1 MGLESI
7 VRSRGVRPQ
16 GWGKPTSKRM
26 FEGRRPTLVQ
36 NRGRRVKVRS
46 FCDRVWDSLF
56 SSIEACEEL
65 SRDQRRVYAFVWRTV
80 DVRTR
85 IFERGLG
92 VAAIARRLRM
102 SDVAV
107 QRALSILCAKGFAQR
122 LPELPRRPVRLALN
136 PLLIEAAYDVAKR
149 SFPGRLAS

>member
-1 MGLESI
+1 
-7 VRSRGVRPQ
+7 
-16 GWGKPTSKRM
+16 M
-26 FEGRRPTLVQ
+26 FEVRRPTLVQ
-36 NRGRRVKVRS
+36 NRRRKGNVRS

-56 SSIEACEEL
+56 SSIEACDEL
-65 SRDQRRVYAFVWRTV
+65 SRDQRRVYTFLWRTV

-102 SDVAV
+102 SDASV
-107 QRALSILCAKGFAQR
+107 QRALSVLCAKGFAHR
-122 LPELPRRPVRLALN
+122 LPELPRRPIRLALN

>member
-1 MGLESI
+1 MH
-7 VRSRGVRPQ
+7 
-16 GWGKPTSKRM
+16 K
-26 FEGRRPTLVQ
+26 GRKI
-36 NRGRRVKVRS
+36 NDRS

-56 SSIEACEEL
+56 CSIDACHEL
-65 SRDQRRVYAFVWRTV
+65 SRDQRRVYAFLWRAV

-92 VAAIARRLRM
+92 VSAIARRLRM
-102 SDVAV
+102 SDAALE
-107 QRALSILCAKGFAQR
+107 RALSALCAKGFAHR

-136 PLLIEAAYDVAKR
+136 PLLIEAAYDAAKR